1 MDNKVDLSKGTEVT
15 PYGQTNNTSQGFQGN
30 GSFYTE
36 DTPQPPKHDLR
47 IQAAI
52 PPKTFNRIV
61 IGAVVVT
68 GVAAIAAVIK
78 LIIFLSVI
86 F

>member
-1 MDNKVDLSKGTEVT
+1 MDSKISLKKGTEVT
-15 PYGQTNNTSQGFQGN
+15 PYGQNSSTGQGFQGN

-36 DTPQPPKHDLR
+36 DTPQPPKHGLR

-61 IGAVVVT
+61 IGAVVVM
-68 GVAAIAAVIK
+68 GAAAIAAVIK